1 MPWIIHSPLFRL
13 LCLFLIIALASCKV
27 VRDIRDLMS
36 SYDYIIAGGGLSGL
50 VVANRLSAD
59 PKTSVLI
66 VEYGDLAPYNW
77 NLSMPHYAKFTQDGA
92 LFFQTPTI
100 PQGTFGNRTFTLG
113 VGATVGG
120 GTVVN
125 GMAVTRGERLDYD
138 SWEKLGNRDWGWKEV
153 LTYLRKSTS
162 LHSPSKDEI
171 QRFGYKFSQKGYGK
185 NSPYQVSFP
194 SFQFPDAYALADGW
208 IKDQGVEFRDD
219 GATDGEIVGL
229 SWFPVGADGKNRT
242 RSSAR
247 RMYYDPVAHRY
258 NLDLLVNSYVGR
270 VNILAGKAIG
280 VDVHTRSDPSSR
292 VVVTTKHEVVLA
304 AGALHTPQIL
314 QLSGIGPR
322 KLLEGLNITVV
333 ENLVGVGANY
343 QDHPSFRLSFRFNNA
358 SNITIL
364 NLTTPNSPFFET
376 AWAEYMAFRTG
387 PLTQSHGN
395 LRAVFSLSNIA
406 TSRQHSQSLLDS
418 LSSINH
424 TIHLPALYSSHPSL
438 LAGYLAQHKLQTS
451 NFASQSAILE
461 NPFPGSSGN
470 LNIQLQKPLSRGT
483 VHITSTFPHPGLSP
497 PELNPNALSHPW
509 DVQMAILAVKLI
521 RRFVFTSP
529 ALTHLQPEE
538 ITPGEAVKT
547 DAEIEQAVRERIGGP
562 FNAHPCGTAAMMP
575 RRLGGVVD
583 DRLRVYGVKG
593 LRVVDAS
600 LLPIIPAAHL
610 QATMYAVAEKAADL
624 ILEDAAR
631 GK

>member
-1 MPWIIHSPLFRL
+1 MLYLNRVALFRL
-13 LCLFLIIALASCKV
+13 LSLFLVIALASSKV
-27 VRDIRDLMS
+27 IRDIRDVRS

-50 VVANRLSAD
+50 VVANRLSAN
-59 PKTSVLI
+59 PQTSVLV

-77 NLSMPHYAKFTQDGA
+77 NLSIPHYAKFAQDGT
-92 LFFQTPTI
+92 LFLQNPTTP
-100 PQGTFGNRTFTLG
+100 QRSLGNRTFNLS

-138 SWEKLGNRDWGWKEV
+138 SWEKLGNRNWDWKEL
-153 LTYLRKSTS
+153 LTYFRKSTS
-162 LHSPSKDEI
+162 LHSPSKDEVKK
-171 QRFGYKFSQKGYGK
+171 FGYTFSQKGYGR
-185 NSPYQVSFP
+185 NSPYKVSFP
-194 SFQFPDAYALADGW
+194 SFQFPDAYVLAKGW
-208 IKDQGVEFRDD
+208 TQDQGVKSRDD

-247 RMYYDPVAHRY
+247 RVYYDPVAERP
-258 NLDLLVNSYVGR
+258 NLDLLVNSYVGK
-270 VNILAGKAIG
+270 VNTNGKKATG
-280 VDVHTRSDPSSR
+280 VDVYSRSDHSLKAL
-292 VVVTTKHEVVLA
+292 VATKLGVVLA

-322 KLLEGLNITVV
+322 KILEALNITVV
-333 ENLVGVGANY
+333 EDLAGVGANY
-343 QDHPSFRLSFRFNNA
+343 QDHPSFRLSFRFNNP
-358 SNITIL
+358 SNITLL
-364 NLTTPNSPFFET
+364 NLTTPNSPFFEA
-376 AWAEYMAFRTG
+376 AWDEYMNSRTG

-406 TSRQHSQSLLDS
+406 TSRQQTQSLLDLLAS
-418 LSSINH
+418 TNH
-424 TIHLPALYSSHPSL
+424 TAYLPAFYSSQPSL
-438 LAGYLAQHKLQTS
+438 LKGYAAQYALQAR

-483 VHITSTFPHPGLSP
+483 VHITSTSPHPGLSP

-509 DVQMAILAVKLI
+509 DVQMAVLAVKLI

-529 ALTHLQPEE
+529 SLRHLQPEE
-538 ITPGEAVKT
+538 ISPGEAVKT
-547 DAEIEQAVRERIGGP
+547 DAEIEQAVRERIGSP

-575 RRLGGVVD
+575 RGLGGVVD
-583 DRLRVYGVKG
+583 DRLRVYNVKG

-624 ILEDAAR
+624 ILEDA
-631 GK
+631 